1 MSSVINTP
9 AAFETTTPD
18 ALHVLALGAG
28 PVRLRP
34 TGDGWSLVGP
44 DEELLFHAPG
54 IRGRRRCL
62 EYARDE
68 GVLAVFS

>member
-1 MSSVINTP
+1 V
-9 AAFETTTPD
+9 F
-18 ALHVLALGAG
+18 VLGAG
-28 PVRLRP
+28 PVKLRP

-44 DEELLFHAPG
+44 DERLLFHAPG
-54 IRGRRRCL
+54 LRGRRRCL